1 MNKNFTTLSLS
12 SKMKHYLVQRRGL
25 HTSPIVPVITYT
37 NADTQKKQ
45 IISENKGRSGIYH

>member
-45 IISENKGRSGIYH
+45 IIEENKGRSGIYH